1 MVVVFTG
8 SGVLVLSWALALTR
22 HANAIAEKEI
32 FLNIAVDFK
41 VK

>member
-1 MVVVFTG
+1 MVVVFAG
-8 SGVLVLSWALALTR
+8 SGAFVESWALACIR
-22 HANAIAEKEI
+22 HTNAIAEKEI